1 MNKSYNFFHKELL
14 IKSSNLI
21 NLNEQIKKN
30 GVIRIE
36 RTKLDLFTFIT
47 KTIIAQQISNNVA
60 DSLWNKFCSLLK
72 KNTPRID
79 DFTNKKNL
87 SLVLEKVGLSKIKKS
102 YIESFYSKIKK
113 KKIFLDE
120 LDESEIRDE
129 LLMFR
134 GIGNWTC
141 DMVLIF
147 LQKMNV
153 YSKTDL
159 VIKKTCIKL
168 CEIEKGKLT
177 LKKFSPYLTIFSLH
191 LWKMSKRILNK
202 LVLFLYFHL

>member
-30 GVIRIE
+30 GVIKIE

-72 KNTPRID
+72 KNTPKID
-79 DFTNKKNL
+79 DFTTKKNL
-87 SLVLEKVGLSKIKKS
+87 TLVLEKVGLSQRKKS
-102 YIESFYSKIKK
+102 YIESFYTQIKK
-113 KKIFLDE
+113 KKIFLDK
-120 LDESEIRDE
+120 LQESEIRDE

-147 LQKMNV
+147 FLQKMNV
-153 YSKTDL
+153 YPKTDL

-168 CEIEKGKLT
+168 CEIEKRQINFEQ
-177 LKKFSPYLTIFSLH
+177 KFSPYLTLFSLH
-191 LWKMSKRILNK
+191 LWKMSKRIL
-202 LVLFLYFHL
+202 